1 MDTVIQVENLV
12 KIYDTGEVPLRALD
26 GVSLSIHRG
35 EFVAIMGHS
44 GSGKSTLMNML
55 GALDHPTEGQY
66 LLDGEAVN
74 EMDVEELADLRNR
87 RIGFIFQS
95 FNLLPRLT
103 ALQNVMLPIRYRV
116 ENRIDAE
123 EREAV
128 SIAALE
134 SVGLGGRLHHR
145 PNQLSGGQQQR
156 VAIARALVNKPS
168 LMLADEPTGN
178 LDSKSSDEIMGILKG
193 LNESGVT
200 IVMVTHESDV
210 AENAG
215 RIIYMKDGKVVTDA
229 HNGKKTQGRAQ

>member
-95 FNLLPRLT
+95 FNLLSRLT